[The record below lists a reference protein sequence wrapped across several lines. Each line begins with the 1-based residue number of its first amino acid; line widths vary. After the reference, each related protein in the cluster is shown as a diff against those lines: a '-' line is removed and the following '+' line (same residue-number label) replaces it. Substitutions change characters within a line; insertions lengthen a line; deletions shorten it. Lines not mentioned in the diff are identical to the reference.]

1 MADSEESQTTS
12 CNGVIYRSFASALF
26 AFYSFLTQLNLLH

>member
-12 CNGVIYRSFASALF
+12 CNGVIYSSFAPALF
-26 AFYSFLTQLNLLH
+26 AFYSFLTKLNLLH